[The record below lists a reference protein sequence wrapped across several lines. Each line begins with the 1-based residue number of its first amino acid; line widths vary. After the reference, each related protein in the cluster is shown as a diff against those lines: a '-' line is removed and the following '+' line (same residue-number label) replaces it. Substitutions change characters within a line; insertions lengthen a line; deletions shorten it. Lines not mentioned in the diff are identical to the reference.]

1 MTFDASVDQYTFYV
15 GKYRIILYKLYKR
28 KCTSLLTFQHFR
40 LAVQPTRRPVFLI
53 MYPPS
58 FFFFFSWQRLCR
70 FCFLVP
76 CMELLLA
83 NAGPT
88 TQLCAGGGGGHVCV
102 WEEEEDTC
110 MELERLRVP
119 SRA

>member
-1 MTFDASVDQYTFYV
+1 
-15 GKYRIILYKLYKR
+15 
-28 KCTSLLTFQHFR
+28 
-40 LAVQPTRRPVFLI
+40 
-53 MYPPS
+53 
-58 FFFFFSWQRLCR
+58 
-70 FCFLVP
+70 
-76 CMELLLA
+76 MELLLA

-102 WEEEEDTC
+102 WEEEEDAC